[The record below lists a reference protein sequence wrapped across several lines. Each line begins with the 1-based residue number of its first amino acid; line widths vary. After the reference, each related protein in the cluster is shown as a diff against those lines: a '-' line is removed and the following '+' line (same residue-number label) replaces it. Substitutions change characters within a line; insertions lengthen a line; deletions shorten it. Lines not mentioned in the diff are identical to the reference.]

1 MCRRLKQYLVG
12 IYNTQHIDL
21 YFVTFAIFSFAVH
34 ISFLNHLVG
43 IPGAS
48 LYLYMTASVAVLR
61 NISVQYRAGVQCYHC
76 ELLSAHFPPVT
87 TELPITDKLSVVQ
100 TAMNG
105 CFSAYLWFQQK
116 QRRNCQRRSLFK
128 DTVKFHHVELIVAAN
143 ACWQVMQAREVRP
156 ATVAAAPVWPG
167 RDVGSAASAPQTAVF
182 CCSRCPAALQ
192 PLSPASL

>member
-34 ISFLNHLVG
+34 ISFLNHSKLEYQERR
-43 IPGAS
+43 
-48 LYLYMTASVAVLR
+48 YLYMTASVAVLR

-105 CFSAYLWFQQK
+105 CFSPYLCFQQK
-116 QRRNCQRRSLFK
+116 KRGNCQRRSLFK

-143 ACWQVMQAREVRP
+143 ACWQVMQAREDRP
-156 ATVAAAPVWPG
+156 ATVAAARCG
-167 RDVGSAASAPQTAVF
+167 RAGT
-182 CCSRCPAALQ
+182 
-192 PLSPASL
+192 

>member
-1 MCRRLKQYLVG
+1 MSRRLKQYLVG

-34 ISFLNHLVG
+34 ISFLNHLK
-43 IPGAS
+43 
-48 LYLYMTASVAVLR
+48 LEYLYMTASVAVLR

-105 CFSAYLWFQQK
+105 CFSAYLCFQQK
-116 QRRNCQRRSLFK
+116 QRRNCQRGSLFK
-128 DTVKFHHVELIVAAN
+128 DSKVPSVP
-143 ACWQVMQAREVRP
+143 C
-156 ATVAAAPVWPG
+156 
-167 RDVGSAASAPQTAVF
+167 
-182 CCSRCPAALQ
+182 
-192 PLSPASL
+192 

>member
-34 ISFLNHLVG
+34 ISFLNHLKLEYQERG
-43 IPGAS
+43 
-48 LYLYMTASVAVLR
+48 YLYMTASVAVLR
-61 NISVQYRAGVQCYHC
+61 KFLFSIELVFSVTS

-105 CFSAYLWFQQK
+105 CFSPYLCCFEQK
-116 QRRNCQRRSLFK
+116 QSRNCQRRGLFK
-128 DTVKFHHVELIVAAN
+128 DS
-143 ACWQVMQAREVRP
+143 EVP
-156 ATVAAAPVWPG
+156 SV
-167 RDVGSAASAPQTAVF
+167 S
-182 CCSRCPAALQ
+182 CC
-192 PLSPASL
+192 